1 MKQYYQD
8 RGYWNNVADAVERER
23 RHTVH
28 VTNSAKKP
36 VVFLSLPR
44 DRNSDWDAATN
55 IHAAARQETQ
65 GIRFVEAVIMRC
77 DARPSLVGR
86 VVVVDYVQHPDA
98 VIDYDEASHRP
109 ILDSEGIKS

>member
-1 MKQYYQD
+1 
-8 RGYWNNVADAVERER
+8 
-23 RHTVH
+23 
-28 VTNSAKKP
+28 
-36 VVFLSLPR
+36 
-44 DRNSDWDAATN
+44 
-55 IHAAARQETQ
+55 
-65 GIRFVEAVIMRC
+65 MRC